1 MNNIGHTIYT
11 TICHYAEGGKR
22 VCRVELPP
30 ALYEEYEKEP
40 GLTSMYRTLKVEIV
54 ERKAL
59 KAPKFIVENGGGK

>member
-1 MNNIGHTIYT
+1 LNNIGHTIYT

-54 ERKAL
+54 ERKTL

>member
-22 VCRVELPP
+22 VKRVELPP
-30 ALYEEYEKEP
+30 ALYAEYAKEP

-54 ERKAL
+54 ERKTL
-59 KAPKFIVENGGGK
+59 KAPRFVVVEVEAK